1 MKQHKIDGNLETL
14 KPGKPRFSHLTN
26 ADKNWKQLMPKY
38 PDVTLAELCELL
50 ELKTGNWVSCPTMF
64 RAARKIR
71 VKPSK
76 KPG

>member
-1 MKQHKIDGNLETL
+1 
-14 KPGKPRFSHLTN
+14 
-26 ADKNWKQLMPKY
+26 MPKY

>member
-1 MKQHKIDGNLETL
+1 
-14 KPGKPRFSHLTN
+14 
-26 ADKNWKQLMPKY
+26 MPKY

-64 RAARKIR
+64 RAALKIR

>member
-1 MKQHKIDGNLETL
+1 
-14 KPGKPRFSHLTN
+14 
-26 ADKNWKQLMPKY
+26 MPKY

-76 KPG
+76 NQGSSQASIERVQKSRYSHVKLYWKTFSAETYL

>member
-1 MKQHKIDGNLETL
+1 
-14 KPGKPRFSHLTN
+14 
-26 ADKNWKQLMPKY
+26 MPKY

-76 KPG
+76 NQGSSQASIERVKNQDIVISNKNEKLFLLKREL